1 MEKNKNNDKKK
12 KRSIFSLFH
21 KKNRY
26 NAQWINELLT
36 FFILLLKG

>member
-1 MEKNKNNDKKK
+1 MGKNKNENSDKKK

-26 NAQWINELLT
+26 NWDI
-36 FFILLLKG
+36 